1 MSEPTPPPPTSEQDR
16 KERIAELES
25 RLAKRPGVGVMPP
38 VAALALA
45 GSVWMLSMQSRET
58 DYFRS
63 DPTAIDLGA
72 EGDYHFDRLVSNRY
86 AQIHGLPTLRG
97 VYGGD
102 AKSPWVVVGLQQ
114 TQILVKRPTLPTEV
128 WKDGSP
134 PPPPDPRPFAVRGRL
149 RAREDAGKL
158 TPAFEK
164 MEQLGELK
172 PKWIIEE
179 GAKPG
184 ADFAAM
190 GWFGGLLAFAAL
202 NAWLLIRGTMAV
214 IERLRKR

>member
-1 MSEPTPPPPTSEQDR
+1 MDAPPPTESDR
-16 KERIAELES
+16 QERIAELES
-25 RLAKRPGVGVMPP
+25 RLSKRGGVGVMPP
-38 VAALALA
+38 VAALALLGA
-45 GSVWMLSMQSRET
+45 LWMLWMQLREV

-63 DPTAIDLGA
+63 EATAIDLGA

-86 AQIHGLPTLRG
+86 AQIHGMPTTRG

-102 AKSPWVVVGLQQ
+102 PKSPWVVVGLRE
-114 TQILVKRPTLPTEV
+114 TPVLVKRPTLPSEV
-128 WKDGSP
+128 WKEGNP

-149 RAREDAGKL
+149 RALADAGKL

-179 GAKPG
+179 GVKPG
-184 ADFAAM
+184 QDFGAM
-190 GWFGGLLAFAAL
+190 GWFGGLSAFAAL
-202 NAWLLIRGTMAV
+202 NLWLLIRGLVALV
-214 IERLRKR
+214 ERFRR